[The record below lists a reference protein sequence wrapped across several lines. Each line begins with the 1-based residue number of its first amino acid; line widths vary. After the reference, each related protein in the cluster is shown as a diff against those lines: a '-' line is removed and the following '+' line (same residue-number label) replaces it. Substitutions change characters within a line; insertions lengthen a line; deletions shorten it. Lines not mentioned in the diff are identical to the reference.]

1 MATVTPKDAVVRLIV
16 MVMTTDSDLV
26 CDVATKEMIEIA
38 KKHLTIEDMQ
48 HCKALAE
55 VELILSGK
63 QL

>member
-26 CDVATKEMIEIA
+26 CDVATKEMIAIA
-38 KKHLTIEDMQ
+38 KKYLTIEDMQ
-48 HCKALAE
+48 PCKALAE

>member
-1 MATVTPKDAVVRLIV
+1 MEKVTPKDAVVRLIV
-16 MVMTTDSDLV
+16 MVMTTYSDLV

-38 KKHLTIEDMQ
+38 KKYLTIADMQ

>member
-1 MATVTPKDAVVRLIV
+1 METVTPKDAVVRLIV

-38 KKHLTIEDMQ
+38 KKYLTIKDMQ

>member
-38 KKHLTIEDMQ
+38 KKYLTIEDMQ

>member
-1 MATVTPKDAVVRLIV
+1 MEKVTPKDAVVRLIV

-38 KKHLTIEDMQ
+38 KKYLTIEDMQ